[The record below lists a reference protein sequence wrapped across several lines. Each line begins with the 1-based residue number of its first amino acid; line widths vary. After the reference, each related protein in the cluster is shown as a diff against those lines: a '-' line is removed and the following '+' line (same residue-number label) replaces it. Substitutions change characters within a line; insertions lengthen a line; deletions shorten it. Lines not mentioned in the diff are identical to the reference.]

1 MFIVK
6 CTNCGR
12 EQEMKTGSV
21 VGMSGEHDIEIA
33 GTSIFCS
40 CGHVIVEDQGVLR
53 EVKINV
59 DHTQCE

>member
-12 EQEMKTGSV
+12 EQEMRTGIV
-21 VGMSGEHDIEIA
+21 VGKAGEHEIEIV

-40 CGHVIVEDQGVLR
+40 CGSVLFEDDGVLR
-53 EVKINV
+53 EIQVSVK
-59 DHTQCE
+59 